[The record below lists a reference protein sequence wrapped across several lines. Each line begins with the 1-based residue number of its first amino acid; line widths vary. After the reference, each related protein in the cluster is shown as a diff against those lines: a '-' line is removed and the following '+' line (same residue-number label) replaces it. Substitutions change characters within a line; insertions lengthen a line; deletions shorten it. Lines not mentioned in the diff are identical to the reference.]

1 MDAMSHV
8 SNFPEFDED
17 GLIIDPSRWSEEVA
31 EVTADKLHIQL
42 GAEHWVAIYALR
54 NYFTRFGV
62 APPMSGICRDNA
74 KDKHWIH
81 KLFGSCLNAWR
92 VAGLA
97 DPGEE
102 AKSYMSDM

>member
-1 MDAMSHV
+1 MDVTSQV
-8 SNFPEFDED
+8 TELPEFDED
-17 GLIIDPSRWSEEVA
+17 GLIIDPSRWNEEVA
-31 EVTADKLHIQL
+31 EATADKLNIQL

-54 NYFTRFGV
+54 NYFKHFGV
-62 APPMSGICRDNA
+62 APPISSICRDNA
-74 KDKHWIH
+74 RDKRWIH
-81 KLFGSCLNAWR
+81 NLFGSCLNAWR

>member
-1 MDAMSHV
+1 MDTRSDSV
-8 SNFPEFDED
+8 DVPKFDED
-17 GLIIDPSRWSEEVA
+17 GLIIDPSCWSEEIA
-31 EVTADKLHIQL
+31 EITADRLHIQL

-62 APPMSGICRDNA
+62 APPISSICRNNG

-81 KLFGSCLNAWR
+81 RLFGSCLNAWR

-102 AKSYMSDM
+102 AKSYLNDM

>member
-1 MDAMSHV
+1 MDTRTNLV
-8 SNFPEFDED
+8 DVPKFDED
-17 GLIIDPSRWSEEVA
+17 GLIIDPSCWSEEIA
-31 EVTADKLHIQL
+31 EITADRLHIQL

-62 APPMSGICRDNA
+62 APPIYSICRDNK

-81 KLFGSCLNAWR
+81 RLFGSCLNAWR

-102 AKSYMSDM
+102 AKSYLNDM

>member
-1 MDAMSHV
+1 MDTMSQV
-8 SNFPEFDED
+8 SKLPEFDED
-17 GLIIDPSRWSEEVA
+17 GLIIDPSRWDEEVA
-31 EVTADKLHIQL
+31 EVIADKLKIQL

-62 APPMSGICRDNA
+62 APPISNICRENA

-81 KLFGSCLNAWR
+81 NLFGSCLNAWR

-102 AKSYMSDM
+102 AKSYLSDM